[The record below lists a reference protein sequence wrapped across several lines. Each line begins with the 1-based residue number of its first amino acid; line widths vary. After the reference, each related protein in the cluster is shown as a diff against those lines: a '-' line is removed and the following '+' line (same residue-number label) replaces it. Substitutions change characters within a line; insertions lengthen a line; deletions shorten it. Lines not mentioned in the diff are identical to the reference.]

1 MKNVFILPFAYQVKY
16 NVATKKS
23 SNLNNVFIFRHSC
36 TASSFILTKDDG
48 TTKGLFGYFLG
59 RVIKFTTCQE
69 GEHFLMRNLLTEL
82 RLHLVQVR
90 IPISCQMLRIK
101 P

>member
-1 MKNVFILPFAYQVKY
+1 MKNVFILPIAYQVKY

-23 SNLNNVFIFRHSC
+23 SNLNVFIFRHSC

-48 TTKGLFGYFLG
+48 TTKGLFGYFLS

-69 GEHFLMRNLLTEL
+69 GEHFLMRNLHTEL